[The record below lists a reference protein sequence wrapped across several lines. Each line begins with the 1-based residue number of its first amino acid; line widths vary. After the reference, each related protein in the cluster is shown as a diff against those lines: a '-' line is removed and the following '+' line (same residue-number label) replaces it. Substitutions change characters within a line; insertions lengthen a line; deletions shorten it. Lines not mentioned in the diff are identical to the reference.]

1 LIFQTSNLI
10 TGFFNRLEAS
20 RKYLFGCLL
29 VLGENNNGAISGA
42 FLVRG
47 DDHMAAFDV
56 APDWESYDFKKL
68 DPQNEADKEF
78 LRDAWT
84 WDKPINGKP
93 VADGKVFK

>member
-1 LIFQTSNLI
+1 LI
-10 TGFFNRLEAS
+10 TGFFNRLDAS
-20 RKYLFGCLL
+20 RKFLFGCLL
-29 VLGENNNGAISGA
+29 VLGENNNAAISGA

-47 DDHMAAFDV
+47 GDHIAAFDV

-68 DPQNEADKEF
+68 DPASEADKEF

-84 WDKPINGKP
+84 WDKPMGGKP

>member
-1 LIFQTSNLI
+1 
-10 TGFFNRLEAS
+10 
-20 RKYLFGCLL
+20 
-29 VLGENNNGAISGA
+29 
-42 FLVRG
+42 
-47 DDHMAAFDV
+47 MAAFDV

>member
-1 LIFQTSNLI
+1 MVFQTSNLI

-20 RKYLFGCLL
+20 RKFLFGCLL
-29 VLGENNNGAISGA
+29 VLGENNNAAISGA

-47 DDHMAAFDV
+47 EDHMAAFDV

-68 DPQNEADKEF
+68 DPESEADKAF
-78 LRDAWT
+78 VRDAWT

>member
-1 LIFQTSNLI
+1 LTFQTSNLI
-10 TGFFNRLEAS
+10 TGFFTRLEAS

-47 DDHMAAFDV
+47 DDHLKAFDV

-68 DPQNEADKEF
+68 DPESVADKAF
-78 LRDAWT
+78 IRDAWT
-84 WDKPINGKP
+84 WDKPIDGKP
-93 VADGKVFK
+93 IADGKVFK